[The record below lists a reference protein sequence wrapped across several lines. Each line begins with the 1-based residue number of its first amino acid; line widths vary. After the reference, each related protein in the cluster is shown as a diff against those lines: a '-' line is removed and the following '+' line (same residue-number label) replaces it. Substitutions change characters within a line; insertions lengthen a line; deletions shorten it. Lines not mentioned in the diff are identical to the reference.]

1 MLHGLHQAMAGPA
14 VRTGSQMTLMW
25 EVHVIGEPL
34 QPNPRDRL
42 AVLPVALHLP
52 GFVRFLC
59 QVAVARHTEV
69 QTGNSRDGR
78 LLGGPVAIQTVDRE
92 LPGVEGMTEGHRLP
106 VLHGKIGARG
116 RVEQPNHD
124 GEEQAGANDQESEE
138 ATRHTFGN
146 ANCTPLRMLIAER
159 ACVEVPRVLSSL
171 EFPQYAL
178 PVAGAFASRRHHA
191 ECGHA
196 GMGR

>member
-1 MLHGLHQAMAGPA
+1 MVHGLHAAVAGPTVDA
-14 VRTGSQMTLMW
+14 GSQMMVMR
-25 EVHVIGEPL
+25 EVDMIRKSL
-34 QPNPRDRL
+34 QSDPGDRL
-42 AVLPVALHLP
+42 AFLPVRFHLP
-52 GFVRFLC
+52 GFDRFVC
-59 QVAVARHTEV
+59 EVAVARHTELHA
-69 QTGNSRDGR
+69 GNSRGR
-78 LLGGPVAIQTVDRE
+78 RLVGGPVAIQTVDRE

-146 ANCTPLRMLIAER
+146 ANYTPLWMLIAER

-171 EFPQYAL
+171 EVPQYVHL
-178 PVAGAFASRRHHA
+178 LAGASRRDHV
-191 ECGHA
+191 ECGMR
-196 GMGR
+196 GCGR